1 MEQLALVTIIVS
13 LVFTVGT
20 LTVQQPESANFLAQT
35 NVQVPSSVNHVIRS
49 GSGVFRAHA
58 PGERGVMARLVILP
72 TE

>member
-1 MEQLALVTIIVS
+1 MEHLALVTIIVS
-13 LVFTVGT
+13 LVIAVGK
-20 LTVQQPESANFLAQT
+20 LIVDQPENASFFIQT
-35 NVQVPSSVNHVIRS
+35 GIRLPSHVTHVIRS

>member
-1 MEQLALVTIIVS
+1 MEQLVLVTIIVS
-13 LVFTVGT
+13 LVLTVGT
-20 LTVQQPESANFLAQT
+20 LTAQQPENTNFLAQT
-35 NVQVPSSVNHVIRS
+35 KVQVPSSVNHVIRS